1 MLSSPDRRSLM
12 TGLAAAAIAGPTL
25 AAEPARDI
33 IAAMDF
39 DEIWRTLDERY
50 CFFHL
55 KATDWAKARVLYR
68 PKAIASEDI
77 DGFREVVRQLLAE
90 LYDPHTHVNDLPEG
104 AQRTPPFDIWAEWH
118 GGRAMVFDVRELARR
133 GRRPAARRPGS

>member
-1 MLSSPDRRSLM
+1 MLSSPHRRRLM
-12 TGLAAAAIAGPTL
+12 TSLAAAAMAGPTL

-33 IAAMDF
+33 MAAMDF
-39 DEIWRTLDERY
+39 DELWRTLDERY

-55 KATDWAKARVLYR
+55 KATDWAKARAFYR
-68 PKAIASEDI
+68 PRAIASQDM

-104 AQRTPPFDIWAEWH
+104 AQ
-118 GGRAMVFDVRELARR
+118 
-133 GRRPAARRPGS
+133 